1 MGLGMMMVSVETMV
15 TAVAAT
21 WPEAEKH
28 MQTTLLGGDGK
39 AEEPRTAQKG
49 LAMSLRQALHGSAG
63 NGQGQFWVQAKIGSE
78 GLVPPDQRQ
87 QDSHLLQVTMVPAGS
102 DANQAAH
109 PVLGH

>member
-39 AEEPRTAQKG
+39 AEEPRT
-49 LAMSLRQALHGSAG
+49 
-63 NGQGQFWVQAKIGSE
+63 
-78 GLVPPDQRQ
+78 PDQRQ